1 MQNSYNLQESNNG
14 FDLPDVNRVIIA
26 GELLYDPPIRNTR
39 KGVPVTNFVI
49 CTQPDPE
56 IVEPDELRPK
66 KCYISV
72 VVWAQKAV
80 FCHENLRKGTPV
92 MIIGELQSM
101 PNFAPERGYYP
112 VQVNAKWIQV
122 LSKIGNREAI
132 VIEEN
137 NENQDGTEEILRD
150 SSNNVSKQS
159 NVAEENQQ
167 SQLEFPQNNL
177 DSDEPLKTDNG
188 PHIY

>member
-1 MQNSYNLQESNNG
+1 MQNNKNYDMQKLENG
-14 FDLPDVNRVIIA
+14 FDLPDANRVIIA

-56 IVEPDELRPK
+56 IVEPDELRTK
-66 KCYISV
+66 KCYVSV

-80 FCHENLRKGTPV
+80 FCHETLRKGTPV

-101 PNFAPERGYYP
+101 PNFAPEMGYYP

-122 LSKIGNREAI
+122 LSRIENREAI
-132 VIEEN
+132 MIEEN
-137 NENQDGTEEILRD
+137 DEEQAVPESLDD
-150 SSNNVSKQS
+150 SQ
-159 NVAEENQQ
+159 
-167 SQLEFPQNNL
+167 P
-177 DSDEPLKTDNG
+177 
-188 PHIY
+188 